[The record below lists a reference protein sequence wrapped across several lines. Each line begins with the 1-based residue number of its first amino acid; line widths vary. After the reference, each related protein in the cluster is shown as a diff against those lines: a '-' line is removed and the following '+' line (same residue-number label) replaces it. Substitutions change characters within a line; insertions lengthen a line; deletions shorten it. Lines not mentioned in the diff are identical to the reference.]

1 MHHLSRLDKAFL
13 RKGIQLSRA
22 NNIVSLSCPSGA
34 SVRVLL
40 PDELPLEEKA
50 VTQLLDFAEVK
61 IPDHPGYVRQTC
73 ATPDFHPGNGVPVG
87 AVVASTPDLV
97 IPAAIGTDISC
108 GMRLL
113 TTGLTLEQAE
123 ANKDVIA
130 QRLTQVLLQNERDV
144 PLSAQAFTALLMT
157 DRQSACQPCH
167 QQVSGH
173 ARISPEWYKRLTA
186 ALGLTSITVIRVMP
200 HPPCW

>member
-61 IPDHPGYVRQTC
+61 IPDHPVTYARPVRRQI
-73 ATPDFHPGNGVPVG
+73 F
-87 AVVASTPDLV
+87 
-97 IPAAIGTDISC
+97 IPAMAS
-108 GMRLL
+108 
-113 TTGLTLEQAE
+113 
-123 ANKDVIA
+123 
-130 QRLTQVLLQNERDV
+130 
-144 PLSAQAFTALLMT
+144 PL
-157 DRQSACQPCH
+157 
-167 QQVSGH
+167 
-173 ARISPEWYKRLTA
+173 AR
-186 ALGLTSITVIRVMP
+186 
-200 HPPCW
+200 